1 MSMSPLAI
9 NLKEWEYRT
18 PESADSQL
26 TNVFIEQNAE
36 TRHFIQALSQ
46 SGKLAIV
53 ELRNGLSI
61 QASSYVG
68 RITLGNVQITVQPKM
83 SGMPF
88 IRLLRYA
95 YDLRNLDIQ
104 TVVQYSNEQHA
115 FQELLIAQLL
125 NEVSELVARGLH
137 RKYLR
142 IDDNLASPRGK
153 INIQRI
159 AYQSG
164 TLQATLPCTYYPRL
178 EDCLVNQ
185 AVLQGLLLA
194 ARLTNNSTLRIH
206 LYRLARIF
214 QEDTSSIQLNHRVF
228 KQMRRE
234 TNRLIAAYKPAI
246 TLIELLFAAEGLGLD
261 EDTSSVR
268 LPGFLFDMN
277 LFFQA
282 LLSRFL
288 KEHLQGYVVQDQYK
302 IHTMM
307 SYDPAHNPQRKKAP
321 KPRPDYVVFHQTKM
335 VAILDAK
342 YRDLWETPLPEHML
356 YQLAMYALSQPEG
369 MEATI
374 LYPTMHFEAQEARIL
389 IHDPV
394 YEMGRAS
401 VMLRPVYLLEL
412 DELLKDKLTTDTMRK
427 RAAFAEWLAFGK
439 KSPI

>member
-18 PESADSQL
+18 PESAGSQL

-36 TRHFIQALSQ
+36 TRHLIQALSQ

-68 RITLGNVQITVQPKM
+68 RITLGNVQFTVQPKM

-104 TVVQYSNEQHA
+104 TVVQYSNEQDA

-142 IDDNLASPRGK
+142 TDDNLASPRGK

-159 AYQSG
+159 AYQGG

-185 AVLQGLLLA
+185 VVLQGLLLA

-214 QEDTSSIQLNHRVF
+214 QENTSSIQLNHRVF

-261 EDTSSVR
+261 EDTSSLR

-277 LFFQA
+277 LFFQV

-288 KEHLQGYVVQDQYK
+288 KENLQGYVVQEQHK

-321 KPRPDYVVFHQTKM
+321 KPRPDYVVFHQTKI

-342 YRDLWETPLPEHML
+342 YRDLWEHSLPEDML

-369 MEATI
+369 MQATI

-389 IHDPV
+389 IHDPI
-394 YEMGRAS
+394 YETSRAS
-401 VMLRPVYLLEL
+401 VVLRPVYLLEL
-412 DELLKDKLTTDTMRK
+412 DELLKDKTTTDTMRK
-427 RAAFAEWLAFGK
+427 RAAFARWLAFGK
-439 KSPI
+439 EPPI